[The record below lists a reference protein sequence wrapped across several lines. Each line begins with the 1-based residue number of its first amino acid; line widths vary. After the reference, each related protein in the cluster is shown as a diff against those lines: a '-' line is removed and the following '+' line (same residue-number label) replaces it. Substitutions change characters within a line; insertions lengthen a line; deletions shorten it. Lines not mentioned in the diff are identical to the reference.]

1 MNFIRGS
8 RVETEPN
15 TTEEEEVSTHTGA
28 TVTRKNWEGLE
39 VPETLQVDLESFD
52 DHYGKFILEPL
63 HKGFGITIG
72 HALRRTLMSSLC
84 GSAVF
89 GVKIEGV
96 SHEFETISGIREDVT
111 QIVLNLKELEIEQFE
126 DEVIALELIA
136 AGPKIV
142 TGADISTFSKVEIKN
157 PDHVICTLDQNATL
171 EMTLFIKT
179 NRGFVSAEENYDGD
193 LPIGTIFLD
202 SNHSPIKKVK
212 YEVANTRVGQKTDFD
227 KLIFQLWTNGGVKPE
242 DAMAYAAKIIKEYMS
257 FFVNFDE
264 DAIKPIEEVIDDE
277 EKPYENPHLYRSVN
291 ELELSVRSINCL
303 QNAKIET
310 IGDLVQKTEA
320 EMLKTKNFGR
330 KSLQEIKTVLASM
343 GLTLGMKLDNFDIHK
358 EKNISTVGRI

>member
-1 MNFIRGS
+1 M
-8 RVETEPN
+8 ETKSN
-15 TTEEEEVSTHTGA
+15 GDNITTGTGA
-28 TVTRKNWEGLE
+28 NVIRKNWEGLE
-39 VPETLQVDLESFD
+39 VPETLHVEIESFN

-84 GSAVF
+84 GSAVY

-96 SHEFETISGIREDVT
+96 SHEFETIKGVREDVT
-111 QIVLNLKELEIEQFE
+111 QIILNLKELEIEQFE
-126 DEVIALELIA
+126 DKTIALELIA
-136 AGPKIV
+136 VGPKV
-142 TGADISTFSKVEIKN
+142 LTAGDISTLGKVNIMN
-157 PDHVICTLDQNATL
+157 PDHVICALDQNATI
-171 EMTLFIKT
+171 EMTLFLKI
-179 NRGFVSAEENYDGD
+179 NRGFVAAEENYDGD
-193 LPIGTIFLD
+193 MPIGTIFLD
-202 SNHSPIKKVK
+202 SNHSPVKRVK
-212 YEVANTRVGQKTDFD
+212 YEISNTRVGQRTDYD
-227 KLIFQLWTNGGVKPE
+227 KLTFQLWTNGGVKPE
-242 DAMAYAAKIIKEYMS
+242 DAMAYGAKIVKRYLT

-264 DAIKPIEEVIDDE
+264 EAVKPVE
-277 EKPYENPHLYRSVN
+277 EKLEEEEKSYENPHLYRSVN

-343 GLTLGMKLDNFDIHK
+343 GLTLGMKLDNFDTSK
-358 EKNISTVGRI
+358 EEKSKV